1 MRNRESIE
9 REINTA
15 REDLEASLSELR
27 HVVQEKVDV
36 KARARVAVEKGKI
49 MAEDL
54 VARGKVQA
62 QDLLERGKVGARDLA
77 ERGKVGARDLATKG
91 RERGLDLYAAGRETV
106 RERPVLVGGIAAGVI
121 AAGVLIYVARKND
134 WI

>member
-1 MRNRESIE
+1 MRNREVIE
-9 REINTA
+9 REMFRA
-15 REDLEASLSELR
+15 REDLESNLAELK
-27 HVVQEKVDV
+27 HVVQEKIDV

-49 MAEDL
+49 QAQDL
-54 VARGKVQA
+54 IERGKVQAQELLARGKVQA
-62 QDLLERGKVGARDLA
+62 QDLLERGKVASRDLA
-77 ERGKVGARDLATKG
+77 SKAQDRGKVIYDAS
-91 RERGLDLYAAGRETV
+91 RETV

>member
-9 REINTA
+9 REMNDA
-15 REDLEASLSELR
+15 RQDLEASLSELR

-36 KARARVAVEKGKI
+36 KARARVAVEKGKQQAQDI
-49 MAEDL
+49 LE
-54 VARGKVQA
+54 RGKVQGRELLERGRVQA
-62 QDLLERGKVGARDLA
+62 QDLLARGKVGARDLA
-77 ERGKVGARDLATKG
+77 VKSRERGKV
-91 RERGLDLYAAGRETV
+91 LYDSSRETV
-106 RERPVLVGGIAAGVI
+106 RERPVLVGSIAAGVI

>member
-15 REDLEASLSELR
+15 RQDLEASLSELR

-49 MAEDL
+49 QAHDMIE
-54 VARGKVQA
+54 RGKVQAQELLAKGRVQA

-77 ERGKVGARDLATKG
+77 TKG
-91 RERGLDLYAAGRETV
+91 RERGMDLYASGRETV

>member
-9 REINTA
+9 REISNA
-15 REDLEASLSELR
+15 RDDLEASLSELR

-49 MAEDL
+49 QAHDMIERGKVQAQEL
-54 VARGKVQA
+54 LARGKVQA
-62 QDLLERGKVGARDLA
+62 RDLA
-77 ERGKVGARDLATKG
+77 SKG
-91 RERGLDLYAAGRETV
+91 RERGKVLYDSGRETV

>member
-9 REINTA
+9 REITNA
-15 REDLEASLSELR
+15 RVDLEESLSELR

-49 MAEDL
+49 QAQDL
-54 VARGKVQA
+54 IARGKVQA
-62 QDLLERGKVGARDLA
+62 QDLLARGKVQARDLA
-77 ERGKVGARDLATKG
+77 LKG
-91 RERGLDLYAAGRETV
+91 RERGKVIYDSGRETV